1 MKKEEMNYEK
11 WLEQLKKTPPVL
23 ENPDALTE
31 DIMRAVKAAPF
42 RNRPVR
48 RLNFAAWC
56 SAIAA
61 TLLLGLWVAE
71 AVAVDPILSSEVT
84 RIPKPYQE
92 QTLTDERSY
101 ERLMTGEKRE
111 IFFSASRSRKKEM
124 LKRERLYTR
133 YDQIMKN
140 E

>member
-31 DIMRAVKAAPF
+31 DIMRTVKAAPF

-92 QTLTDERSY
+92 QTLTDERNY

-111 IFFSASRSRKKEM
+111 IFFPRPEAG
-124 LKRERLYTR
+124 KRRCLNGNGFIPGTNR
-133 YDQIMKN
+133 
-140 E
+140 

>member
-61 TLLLGLWVAE
+61 TLLLGLWV
-71 AVAVDPILSSEVT
+71 T

-111 IFFSASRSRKKEM
+111 IFFSTSRSRKKEM

-133 YDQIMKN
+133 YEQIMKN

>member
-71 AVAVDPILSSEVT
+71 AVAVDPILSSLQNNCEYGQNRNVSLPN
-84 RIPKPYQE
+84 RNPKK
-92 QTLTDERSY
+92 T
-101 ERLMTGEKRE
+101 
-111 IFFSASRSRKKEM
+111 
-124 LKRERLYTR
+124 
-133 YDQIMKN
+133 
-140 E
+140 

>member
-31 DIMRAVKAAPF
+31 DIMSAVKAAPF

-71 AVAVDPILSSEVT
+71 AVAVDHSILRGDSYTE
-84 RIPKPYQE
+84 
-92 QTLTDERSY
+92 TL
-101 ERLMTGEKRE
+101 
-111 IFFSASRSRKKEM
+111 SRANTHR
-124 LKRERLYTR
+124 
-133 YDQIMKN
+133 
-140 E
+140 

>member
-71 AVAVDPILSSEVT
+71 AVAVDPILRGDSYTE
-84 RIPKPYQE
+84 
-92 QTLTDERSY
+92 TL
-101 ERLMTGEKRE
+101 
-111 IFFSASRSRKKEM
+111 SRANTHR
-124 LKRERLYTR
+124 
-133 YDQIMKN
+133 
-140 E
+140 

>member
-48 RLNFAAWC
+48 RLNFSDCLFHGRAAGRI
-56 SAIAA
+56 SA
-61 TLLLGLWVAE
+61 
-71 AVAVDPILSSEVT
+71 
-84 RIPKPYQE
+84 
-92 QTLTDERSY
+92 
-101 ERLMTGEKRE
+101 
-111 IFFSASRSRKKEM
+111 
-124 LKRERLYTR
+124 
-133 YDQIMKN
+133 
-140 E
+140 

>member
-84 RIPKPYQE
+84 RIPKPYQSKHSP
-92 QTLTDERSY
+92 RS
-101 ERLMTGEKRE
+101 EAMR
-111 IFFSASRSRKKEM
+111 
-124 LKRERLYTR
+124 
-133 YDQIMKN
+133 D
-140 E
+140 

>member
-92 QTLTDERSY
+92 QTLTDER
-101 ERLMTGEKRE
+101 LMTGEKRE

-133 YDQIMKN
+133 YEQIMKN

>member
-1 MKKEEMNYEK
+1 MKKEEMNYENAGAIK
-11 WLEQLKKTPPVL
+11 EDSTCFRKS
-23 ENPDALTE
+23 DALTE

-101 ERLMTGEKRE
+101 ERLMTGEKG
-111 IFFSASRSRKKEM
+111 RSSFPRPEVG
-124 LKRERLYTR
+124 KRRCLNGNGFIPGTNR
-133 YDQIMKN
+133 
-140 E
+140 

>member
-61 TLLLGLWVAE
+61 TLLRFMGGRGSCCRS
-71 AVAVDPILSSEVT
+71 DSILRGDSYTE
-84 RIPKPYQE
+84 
-92 QTLTDERSY
+92 TL
-101 ERLMTGEKRE
+101 
-111 IFFSASRSRKKEM
+111 SRANTHR
-124 LKRERLYTR
+124 
-133 YDQIMKN
+133 
-140 E
+140 

>member
-92 QTLTDERSY
+92 RSY

-133 YDQIMKN
+133 YEQIMKN

>member
-23 ENPDALTE
+23 ENSDALTE

-56 SAIAA
+56 SCCN
-61 TLLLGLWVAE
+61 
-71 AVAVDPILSSEVT
+71 P
-84 RIPKPYQE
+84 
-92 QTLTDERSY
+92 
-101 ERLMTGEKRE
+101 
-111 IFFSASRSRKKEM
+111 ASRFMGGRGSCCRSDSILRGDSYTEALSRANTH
-124 LKRERLYTR
+124 R
-133 YDQIMKN
+133 
-140 E
+140 

>member
-31 DIMRAVKAAPF
+31 DIMRTVKAAPF

-84 RIPKPYQE
+84 RITE
-92 QTLTDERSY
+92 AL
-101 ERLMTGEKRE
+101 
-111 IFFSASRSRKKEM
+111 SRANTHR
-124 LKRERLYTR
+124 
-133 YDQIMKN
+133 
-140 E
+140 

>member
-61 TLLLGLWVAE
+61 TLLLGLWVA
-71 AVAVDPILSSEVT
+71 VDPILSSEVT

-92 QTLTDERSY
+92 QTLTDERDY
-101 ERLMTGEKRE
+101 ERLMIGEKRE

-133 YDQIMKN
+133 YEQIMKN

>member
-61 TLLLGLWVAE
+61 TLLLVYGWQRQL
-71 AVAVDPILSSEVT
+71 LSI
-84 RIPKPYQE
+84 RFYPQ
-92 QTLTDERSY
+92 R
-101 ERLMTGEKRE
+101 
-111 IFFSASRSRKKEM
+111 
-124 LKRERLYTR
+124 
-133 YDQIMKN
+133 
-140 E
+140 

>member
-48 RLNFAAWC
+48 RLNFAAGV
-56 SAIAA
+56 
-61 TLLLGLWVAE
+61 LLLLQPCFSVYGWQRQL
-71 AVAVDPILSSEVT
+71 LSI
-84 RIPKPYQE
+84 RFYPQ
-92 QTLTDERSY
+92 R
-101 ERLMTGEKRE
+101 
-111 IFFSASRSRKKEM
+111 
-124 LKRERLYTR
+124 
-133 YDQIMKN
+133 
-140 E
+140 

>member
-1 MKKEEMNYEK
+1 MNYEK

-71 AVAVDPILSSEVT
+71 AGCCRSDSILRGDSYTE
-84 RIPKPYQE
+84 
-92 QTLTDERSY
+92 TL
-101 ERLMTGEKRE
+101 
-111 IFFSASRSRKKEM
+111 SRANTHR
-124 LKRERLYTR
+124 
-133 YDQIMKN
+133 
-140 E
+140 

>member
-1 MKKEEMNYEK
+1 MVGAIKEDSTCFRKSGRTDRGYYACCQSSAFQ
-11 WLEQLKKTPPVL
+11 EQ
-23 ENPDALTE
+23 A
-31 DIMRAVKAAPF
+31 
-42 RNRPVR
+42 RPQIE
-48 RLNFAAWC
+48 LCCLC

-133 YDQIMKN
+133 YEQIMKN

>member
-84 RIPKPYQE
+84 RIPKHYQE

-133 YDQIMKN
+133 YEQIMKN

>member
-1 MKKEEMNYEK
+1 MVGAIKEDSTCFRK
-11 WLEQLKKTPPVL
+11 SG
-23 ENPDALTE
+23 ALTE

-133 YDQIMKN
+133 YEQIMKN

>member
-84 RIPKPYQE
+84 YQE

-133 YDQIMKN
+133 YEQIMKN